1 MTVEVFIII
10 DNSARGF
17 YEQKQ
22 TTEHVYHVMKYDV
35 KWQSYLILS
44 VIFST
49 SLFPGR
55 PSYSMTVEVFIIINN
70 SARGFYDNMLL

>member
-1 MTVEVFIII
+1 
-10 DNSARGF
+10 
-17 YEQKQ
+17 
-22 TTEHVYHVMKYDV
+22 MKYEV
-35 KWQSYLILS
+35 KRQSYLILS

-70 SARGFYDNMLL
+70 SVCNLNFRSALNSEYKYPITVSIFRQNSFF